1 MHARKSIWTYLLI
14 FLIFFQGVS
23 GLFGGLGLI
32 TDPSGEQLQMPLT
45 FLEGTPFSNYIIP
58 GIILFLILGCFP
70 VLVGFGLFR
79 QPDWEWA
86 EQLNVY
92 RDQHWA
98 WTFSLYTAIALII
111 WIDVQIMMIGYGHFI
126 QSFYAF
132 LGAGILIVALLPPV
146 KRNYARSPR
155 EEDE

>member
-1 MHARKSIWTYLLI
+1 MNSIRSVWTYLLI

-23 GLFGGLGLI
+23 GLFGGLGLL
-32 TDPSGEQLQMPLT
+32 TDPTGEQLQMPLT

-58 GIILFLILGCFP
+58 GLILFLLLGVFP
-70 VLVGFGLFR
+70 VLVGIGLFR
-79 QPDWEWA
+79 EPDWNWA
-86 EQLNVY
+86 ERLNIY

-98 WTFSLYTAIALII
+98 WTFALYTAIALIV

-132 LGAGILIVALLPPV
+132 LGVGILIVTLLPSV
-146 KRNYARSPR
+146 KRRYARSP
-155 EEDE
+155 EKGQ